1 MNHGQAARLAESAEL
16 LAVRIGQWEDLEY
29 PENVPPLG
37 QRNADAIRAGHAAV
51 DTIDVMIRSLHEL
64 RSQLTGEL
72 RQDEDI
78 RGQRIDQ

>member
-1 MNHGQAARLAESAEL
+1 
-16 LAVRIGQWEDLEY
+16 
-29 PENVPPLG
+29 
-37 QRNADAIRAGHAAV
+37 
-51 DTIDVMIRSLHEL
+51 MIRSLHEL